1 MQVLLEYFIDL
12 VIQWKKKKRCM
23 TARDSLDEHPVMANN
38 YIFSKKTQ
46 QYAIVCDTSYS
57 FSRCGMDWSTLQNV
71 GIALF
76 GNLFF
81 LWQKY

>member
-12 VIQWKKKKRCM
+12 VIQWKKKKRCT

-57 FSRCGMDWSTLQNV
+57 FSRCGMDWSTVQNGVIELV
-71 GIALF
+71 GI
-76 GNLFF
+76 LFF
-81 LWQKY
+81 LGKKY